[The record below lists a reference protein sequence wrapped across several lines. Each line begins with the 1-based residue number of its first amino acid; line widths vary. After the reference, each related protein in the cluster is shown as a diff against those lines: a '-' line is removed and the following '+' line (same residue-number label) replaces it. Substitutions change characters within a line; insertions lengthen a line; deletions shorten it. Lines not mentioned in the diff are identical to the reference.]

1 MSQSDFHRG
10 DACMRLMPGG
20 WFAAHN
26 ATVAGDVT
34 VGAQSSFWFQTV
46 ARGDVAPIV
55 IGRRVNVQDG
65 AIIHCETGQTNVIE
79 DEVSIGHGAVI
90 HGSRVGRGTLVGMRA
105 VLLGGTAIGSQC
117 LIAAGAV
124 VPPGM
129 VVPDR
134 KVLMGVPAK
143 IVREVSPQDLEYL
156 QWIPGRYL
164 DLVNLWLDKGN

>member
-1 MSQSDFHRG
+1 
-10 DACMRLMPGG
+10 
-20 WFAAHN
+20 
-26 ATVAGDVT
+26 
-34 VGAQSSFWFQTV
+34 
-46 ARGDVAPIV
+46 
-55 IGRRVNVQDG
+55 
-65 AIIHCETGQTNVIE
+65 
-79 DEVSIGHGAVI
+79 
-90 HGSRVGRGTLVGMRA
+90 MRA